1 MFRLTSTS
9 AVHGRYDARHNPQR
23 IVRLPRPLP
32 TASRMS
38 ERVSALT
45 VVFAVLDG
53 HLFQGTRQSHFCPRD
68 QYGGGPAS
76 AGVANNASDLPA
88 FCRQTTAR
96 HGENHLPIGA
106 LARPDLAVTIARRAE
121 RMLCPCLCACRPVN
135 SGQSAIPKPSAPAPR
150 SACWKPIQR
159 RQRS

>member
-1 MFRLTSTS
+1 
-9 AVHGRYDARHNPQR
+9 
-23 IVRLPRPLP
+23 
-32 TASRMS
+32 MS

-53 HLFQGTRQSHFCPRD
+53 HLFQGTRQSAFFRGINMAAVH
-68 QYGGGPAS
+68 AS

-88 FCRQTTAR
+88 FCRQTTAW
-96 HGENHLPIGA
+96 HGEIHLPIGA
-106 LARPDLAVTIARRAE
+106 LARPDLAVTMARRAE
-121 RMLCPCLCACRPVN
+121 RVLCPARAPAEPVN